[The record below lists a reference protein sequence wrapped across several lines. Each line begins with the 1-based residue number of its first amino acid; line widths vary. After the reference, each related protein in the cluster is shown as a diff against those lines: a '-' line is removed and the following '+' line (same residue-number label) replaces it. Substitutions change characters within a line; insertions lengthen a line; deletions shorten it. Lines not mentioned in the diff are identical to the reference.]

1 VHQSVGFARHVVFRL
16 PAGVVRGALVVRLF
30 DEWWAY
36 LPAGTI
42 EDQRLDLG
50 ISYAQA
56 GLLLAMLTLGGLV
69 GSPIASLADLGHRRT
84 LAVTGALVLAGGLA
98 AFAFGAS
105 YPLLVLAAACMGGAS
120 DLLIRPLESSLAE
133 VAGGD
138 LDRQLGRQHLVTWFG
153 DFIGPALLALGAA
166 TVIGW
171 QGVFGI
177 TAMVFVGFALTLAV
191 TEFPAPVGAG
201 DDDDGSLWRS
211 ARRLVRN
218 REVLLLTIAEFILLP
233 LDEAFLGFAVAR
245 VVDDGFGAAA
255 QVLAGGVVA
264 GGICGS
270 LVIARRGLDRRRT
283 AMALVVMGGGAFVA
297 ATPIGVV
304 GQTVAMAALGF
315 GTALVWA
322 KVHHRMLTVIPG
334 RSATVPTV
342 VSVLSTPAL
351 VFPVVMGVV
360 SDRWSVTAALA
371 ATAALTIPL
380 AWAVLS
386 LGGDRITPEE
396 LDELD

>member
-1 VHQSVGFARHVVFRL
+1 MHRSVGFARLVVFRL
-16 PAGVVRGALVVRLF
+16 PAGVVRGALVVRLL

-56 GLLLAMLTLGGLV
+56 GWLLAMLTLGGLV
-69 GSPIASLADLGHRRT
+69 GSPIAALADRGHRRP
-84 LAVTGALVLAGGLA
+84 LAVTGALVLAGGLG
-98 AFAFGAS
+98 AFALGAP
-105 YPLLVLAAACMGGAS
+105 YALLVLAAACMGGAS
-120 DLLIRPLESSLAE
+120 DLVIRPLESSLAD
-133 VAGGD
+133 VAGDD
-138 LDRQLGRQHLVTWFG
+138 LDRQLGRQHLVTWLG

-177 TAMVFVGFALTLAV
+177 TAVVFVGFALMLAV
-191 TEFPAPVGAG
+191 TEFPAPVRAG
-201 DDDDGSLWRS
+201 DDDGSLWRS
-211 ARRLVRN
+211 ARSLVHN
-218 REVLLLTIAEFILLP
+218 REVLLLTAAEFILLP

-245 VVDDGFGAAA
+245 AVADGFGAAA
-255 QVLAGGVVA
+255 QVLAGGVVV

-283 AMALVVMGGGAFVA
+283 AVALVVMSGGAFVA

-351 VFPVVMGVV
+351 VFPVMMGAV
-360 SDRWSVTAALA
+360 SDRWSITAALA

-386 LGGDRITPEE
+386 LGGDRITP
-396 LDELD
+396 DELDDLD

>member
-1 VHQSVGFARHVVFRL
+1 VHRSVGFARHVVFRL
-16 PAGVVRGALVVRLF
+16 PAGVVRGALVVRLL

-56 GLLLAMLTLGGLV
+56 GWLLAMLTIGGLV
-69 GSPIASLADLGHRRT
+69 GSPIASLADLGYRRL
-84 LAVTGALVLAGGLA
+84 LAVAGALVLAGGLG
-98 AFAFGAS
+98 AFAFGAP
-105 YPLLVLAAACMGGAS
+105 YPLLVLAAACLGAAS
-120 DLLIRPLESSLAE
+120 DLVIRPLESSLAE
-133 VAGGD
+133 VAGDD

-166 TVIGW
+166 TAIGW

-177 TAMVFVGFALTLAV
+177 TAVVFVGFALTLAV
-191 TEFPAPVGAG
+191 TEFPAPLGVG
-201 DDDDGSLWRS
+201 DDHDASLWRS

-218 REVLLLTIAEFILLP
+218 REVLLLTVAEFILLP

-245 VVDDGFGAAA
+245 VVGDGFGAAA
-255 QVLAGGVVA
+255 QVLAGGVVV

-283 AMALVVMGGGAFVA
+283 AVALGVMGGGAFVA

-351 VFPVVMGVV
+351 VFPVAMGIV
-360 SDRWSVTAALA
+360 SDRWSITAALA

-386 LGGDRITPEE
+386 LGGDRITPDE